1 MPYERL
7 FLALFLAQANDKLK
21 FIGLRGNIIAPFYL
35 LNGEVLRTIMQVSRQ
50 PSENNREVPASEPL
64 VEVTRGGITES
75 RHRGH
80 VVAVEPDGTVV
91 AHLGGLETVTYLRS
105 SAKPHQAIPLIA
117 SGAADRFGFT
127 EKEIALACA
136 SHSGEPIHTE
146 VAAAML
152 EKIGL
157 GADALKCGVH
167 EPFSPEVSR
176 RLREKGE
183 APNILQNNC
192 SGKHA
197 GMLALALHLG
207 APTETYD
214 QPSNSVQLA
223 IGETVSRF
231 SGIPIEDIAV
241 GVDGCG
247 VPVFGITVN
256 AMARMYAR
264 LVAPPAE
271 FDEQT
276 KSACA
281 RIVAAMTT
289 HPELIGGASER
300 LDTEIM
306 KAAPGKLISK
316 VGAEGVYTA
325 GILPCED
332 WPRGLGLAIKIE
344 DGDDHRARPTVVIES
359 LRQLGILAD
368 ESLEAVAR
376 YAFFPVRNRRGDVVG
391 EVTPEF
397 KLKRAGTEQ
406 S

>member
-1 MPYERL
+1 
-7 FLALFLAQANDKLK
+7 
-21 FIGLRGNIIAPFYL
+21 
-35 LNGEVLRTIMQVSRQ
+35 MQVSRQ
-50 PSENNREVPASEPL
+50 PSENNHGIPAAEPL
-64 VEVTRGGITES
+64 VKVTRGGITES

-80 VVAVEPDGTVV
+80 IVAVDPHGNIL
-91 AHLGGLETVTYLRS
+91 AHLGAPETVTYLRS
-105 SAKPHQAIPLIA
+105 SAKPLQAIPLIA

-127 EKEIALACA
+127 EREVALACA

-146 VAAAML
+146 VAASML

-157 GADALKCGVH
+157 GPEALKCGIH
-167 EPFSPEVSR
+167 EPFSQEVSR
-176 RLREKGE
+176 GLRERGE
-183 APNILQNNC
+183 APNVLQNNC

-214 QPSNSVQLA
+214 QPDNPVQLA
-223 IGETVSRF
+223 IGRTVAQF
-231 SGIPIEDIAV
+231 SDIPLEDIAV

-247 VPVFGITVN
+247 VPVFGITIK
-256 AMARMYAR
+256 AMALTYAR
-264 LVAPPAE
+264 LIAPPNS
-271 FDEQT
+271 FDHQT
-276 KSACA
+276 RDACS
-281 RIVAAMTT
+281 RIVSAMSTY
-289 HPELIGGASER
+289 PELIGGSADR

-306 KAAPGKLISK
+306 RAAKGRLVSK
-316 VGAEGVYTA
+316 VGAEGVYTV
-325 GILPCED
+325 GVLPSKD
-332 WPRGLGLAIKIE
+332 WPRGLGLALKIE

-391 EVTPEF
+391 EVAAEF
-397 KLKRAGTEQ
+397 KLNRTANSGNN